1 MASTS
6 TTPIWD
12 GTAGSIVGATPFGFY
27 DSDPQ
32 FQSDGPK
39 VAQFVTRKLGYPIME
54 VELQSGSIYACF
66 EEAVSAYAEE
76 VYQSKIKDNYL
87 SLEGGSTG
95 STLNNTV
102 VVPNLNS
109 TIVMAQNYGTPI
121 QVGGYVNQY
130 KAALHLTASQQIY
143 DLQAWAISG
152 SLISSNDRLVI
163 NRIYYESQPAINQYY
178 DPYIGGSINYQGATE
193 NFGWASYSPGLN
205 FVLFPIYWDV
215 ARIQEIEMSNN
226 VRRSMYSFAI
236 TNNKLT
242 IFPWPEQ
249 DGIVVWVDYAKGS
262 EVSSIGGNSPY
273 TNANGTPNTG
283 LISNPSNVPYTT
295 ITYNQINQ
303 PGRQWIYEYTL
314 ALASELLGL
323 IRGKYTQVPVPGAE
337 VTLNAAD
344 LISKGKDQQLALR
357 ERLRGDLADMSR
369 QAQLERKQSENQ
381 SISSTLN
388 EVPMFIYI
396 G

>member
-12 GTAGSIVGATPFGFY
+12 GTAGPIAGATPFGFY
-27 DSDPQ
+27 DSDAQ
-32 FQSDGPK
+32 FQADGPK

-66 EEAVSAYAEE
+66 EEAVSVYAEE

-87 SLEGGSTG
+87 TLEGASTA
-95 STLNNTV
+95 SALNNTV

-109 TIVMAQNYGTPI
+109 TIVMAENYGAPI

-130 KAALHLTASQQIY
+130 KAALYLTASQQTY
-143 DLQAWAISG
+143 DLQAWAITG
-152 SLISSNDRLVI
+152 SLITPNDRLVV
-163 NRIYYESQPAINQYY
+163 NRIYYEAQPAINQYY

-205 FVLFPIYWDV
+205 FVLFPIYWDI

-226 VRRSMYSFAI
+226 VRRSFYSFAI

-262 EVSSIGGNSPY
+262 ELSSIYGNSPY

-295 ITYNQINQ
+295 IVYSQINQ
-303 PGRQWIYEYTL
+303 PGRQWIYEYVL

-337 VTLNAAD
+337 VTLNAQD
-344 LISKGKDQQLALR
+344 LITKGKEQQLALR

-381 SISSTLN
+381 SISSTLS